1 MPTAGENRTGYA
13 SIEYG
18 GLQNSVK
25 HNNLTSFLSLFGILV
40 TVILGGCATD
50 TVVPGSRKAVVVSA
64 ADPQTQVRDGMTRDE
79 LKLQVM
85 RFADRY
91 ATRINQ
97 ATDMIIDEAQTPA
110 QRASAHRFKV
120 ISFTAVVDIAI
131 GPDAVTNLLDA
142 MVLASLTHITVEDYY
157 VPQVFGKQNSQ
168 QLLQATRVLE
178 EDIWGVADKV
188 LTAEEQNDLR
198 ALLAE
203 WRRQH
208 PDQHYIWG
216 IRFGQFSG
224 QRAAA
229 LEQVVSSGG
238 LLGQFKQTR
247 ESIDEVRDLGERTLF
262 YVQRAALL
270 ARWQA
275 VGGLYDV
282 LSQPEIQSLLKDTE
296 RVSASVERL
305 TLTIDELHEKRL
317 EVIDQMMDRIS
328 EERAAFMEQLFDNE
342 EKATK
347 VLTELHGA
355 LFASSELIGRV
366 NILMDK
372 LPEPDNSNEPLD
384 LQEVRQIIRDTAITS
399 TQLTALVGS
408 VEGLVAAPAW
418 EQRLPDA
425 MRVVDMVGNDIHGML
440 LRIFIFTVATIVI
453 FFASLLGYRALLP
466 RLTKQSVMLE
476 RRD

>member
-1 MPTAGENRTGYA
+1 MR
-13 SIEYG
+13 
-18 GLQNSVK
+18 
-25 HNNLTSFLSLFGILV
+25 HNNLARFLSLFSILLAFM
-40 TVILGGCATD
+40 LGGCATD

-64 ADPQTQVRDGMTRDE
+64 AGPLIQVSDGMTRDE

-91 ATRINQ
+91 TAGINQ
-97 ATDMIIDEAQTPA
+97 ATDMIIDEAQTPV

-120 ISFTAVVDIAI
+120 ISFTAAVDIAI

-142 MVLASLTHITVEDYY
+142 MVLTSLTHTVVKDYY
-157 VPQVFGKQNSQ
+157 VPQVFGEKNSQ
-168 QLLQATRVLE
+168 HLLKATRVLE
-178 EDIWGVADKV
+178 EDIWEIADKV
-188 LTAEEQNDLR
+188 LTAEEQDDLR
-198 ALLAE
+198 ALLTE
-203 WRRQH
+203 WPQQH
-208 PDQHYIWG
+208 SDQHYIWG

-238 LLGQFKQTR
+238 LLGQVKQTR

-282 LSQPEIQSLLKDTE
+282 LSQPEIQSLLEDTE

-317 EVIDQMMDRIS
+317 EVIDQMMDRVS
-328 EERAAFMEQLFDNE
+328 EERAAFMEQLVDNE

-347 VLTELHGA
+347 VLTELHEV

-366 NILMDK
+366 HTLMDK
-372 LPEPDNSNEPLD
+372 LPEPDSSNEPLD

-425 MRVVDMVGNDIHGML
+425 MNVVARVGNDVHGLL
-440 LRIFIFTVATIVI
+440 LRIFIFTVATIIV
-453 FFASLLGYRALLP
+453 FFASLLGYKALLP
-466 RLTKQSVMLE
+466 RLTK
-476 RRD
+476 

>member
-1 MPTAGENRTGYA
+1 M
-13 SIEYG
+13 
-18 GLQNSVK
+18 
-25 HNNLTSFLSLFGILV
+25 FGILLASM
-40 TVILGGCATD
+40 LGGCATD
-50 TVVPGSRKAVVVSA
+50 TVVPGSHKAVVVSTG
-64 ADPQTQVRDGMTRDE
+64 DPQIQVSDGMTRDE

-91 ATRINQ
+91 ATGINQ
-97 ATDMIIDEAQTPA
+97 ATDMIIDKAQTPA

-120 ISFTAVVDIAI
+120 ISYTAAIDIAI

-142 MVLASLTHITVEDYY
+142 MVLTSLTHTVVKDYY
-157 VPQVFGKQNSQ
+157 APQIFGEQSSQ
-168 QLLQATRVLE
+168 QLLNATRVLE
-178 EDIWGVADKV
+178 EDIWGIADKV
-188 LTAEEQNDLR
+188 LTAKKQGNLRDL
-198 ALLAE
+198 LTE

-238 LLGQFKQTR
+238 LLGQVKQTR

-296 RVSASVERL
+296 RISASVERL
-305 TLTIDELHEKRL
+305 TFTIDELHEKRL
-317 EVIDQMMDRIS
+317 KVIDQMMDRLS
-328 EERAAFMEQLFDNE
+328 EERAAFIEQLVDNE
-342 EKATK
+342 AKATNL
-347 VLTELHGA
+347 LTELHGA

-366 NILMDK
+366 NTLMDK
-372 LPEPDNSNEPLD
+372 LPEADTSKEPID
-384 LQEVRQIIRDTAITS
+384 LQEVQQIIRDTAITS
-399 TQLTALVGS
+399 TQLTALVRS

-418 EQRLPDA
+418 EQHLPDA
-425 MRVVDMVGNDIHGML
+425 MKVVGRVGSDIHDLL
-440 LRIFIFTVATIVI
+440 LRIFIFTIATIVV
-453 FFASLLGYRALLP
+453 FFASLLGYKALLP
-466 RLTKQSVMLE
+466 RLTK
-476 RRD
+476 